1 MRNPGPA
8 PCPGTAGPPEPVP
21 LTAVRP
27 ITEVTMKLRR
37 AMAFAAATAVIAP
50 AAVLAAPVAFA
61 VTTDGTTTAET
72 TASPSPSDSDA
83 TETDGQPSPGTSSS
97 APAGETGEET
107 GEEPGEPGGSGEEEG
122 EDTDPAP
129 GDKPGATP
137 SGSAS
142 ASASASPSPSESED
156 PTEPAECATSDLD
169 TSINGLPGKIARGS
183 GWHKFKMNVYNSSKS
198 AVRNVDY
205 FAGAASDEEGNDL
218 FRSKQVRLQ
227 ALDPETG
234 TWEELSEDGRAVGY
248 VGQSDEIPAGY
259 EVDIPLRIN
268 VRSSAPVGSGFTLG
282 AGLYVGDKDCQGVTD
297 VAYKFKIVEAG
308 GSGSTP
314 QTGGR
319 APVPSTKPADN
330 RTGRVTGSLAETGSS
345 SALPVFATAG
355 GAAVVL
361 GAGAMFVVRRRRN
374 GDAGA

>member
-1 MRNPGPA
+1 
-8 PCPGTAGPPEPVP
+8 
-21 LTAVRP
+21 
-27 ITEVTMKLRR
+27 MKLRR

-50 AAVLAAPVAFA
+50 AAVLAAPVALA

-72 TASPSPSDSDA
+72 TASPSPSGSDS
-83 TETDGQPSPGTSSS
+83 TETEVQPTPGPGTSSS
-97 APAGETGEET
+97 APTGETGEET
-107 GEEPGEPGGSGEEEG
+107 GESGEKPGGPAGEGGESGEEEG
-122 EDTDPAP
+122 EGTDPVP

-142 ASASASPSPSESED
+142 ASASASPSPSGSED
-156 PTEPAECATSDLD
+156 PTEPTECATSHLD
-169 TSINGLPGKIARGS
+169 TSIDGLPGKIARGS

-198 AVRNVDY
+198 TVKNVDY
-205 FAGAASDEEGNDL
+205 FAGASSDEAGDDL

-330 RTGRVTGSLAETGSS
+330 RTGRVTSSLAETGSS

-355 GAAVVL
+355 GVAVVL

-374 GDAGA
+374 GDADA